1 MNVRVLKV
9 PPHAVQKMHL
19 AKKREE
25 IVMMTKIV
33 KGPLFVAIIT
43 ARSLTLMQ
51 RKLTTAVSDLSKS
64 VMERKG
70 LAAAAPRTSLVS
82 LVVEIVMMIQSAP
95 GTSYVVTTTAGTF
108 TPMQALHMIV
118 AKLDQVAK

>member
-1 MNVRVLKV
+1 
-9 PPHAVQKMHL
+9 
-19 AKKREE
+19 
-25 IVMMTKIV
+25 MMTKIV

-82 LVVEIVMMIQSAP
+82 LVVEIVMMIRSAL
-95 GTSYVVTTTAGTF
+95 GTSSVVTTTAGTF
-108 TPMQALHMIV
+108 TQMQAQHMIV